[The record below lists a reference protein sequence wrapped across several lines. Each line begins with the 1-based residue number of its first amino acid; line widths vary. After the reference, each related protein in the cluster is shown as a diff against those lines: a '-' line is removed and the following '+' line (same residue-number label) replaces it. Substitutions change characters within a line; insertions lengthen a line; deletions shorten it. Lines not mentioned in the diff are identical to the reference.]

1 VSTSAD
7 RMDEPTAPDA
17 DSGAHAET
25 AETDQGTGAP
35 ERTGGGWLKTAA
47 YAVALMVVLALL
59 FLAGRQLG
67 AYVDAFTAWV
77 QDLGFWAPLVF
88 ILGYAVGTVAFAPGS
103 LLTLASGAIFGLV
116 WGTVYAWTGATLGAC
131 AAFLIARYVARGWVE
146 RKLEDRPRFRALDG
160 SIGRDGGK
168 IVALLRLAP
177 VFPFVLLNY
186 ALGLTKV
193 RFVHYALACLAM
205 APGTLLYVYYGH
217 IGKALLAGQ
226 KTVWDWVLQ
235 VAGLLAVLLVTVI
248 ITKKARAAL
257 AAETALEGEAAEDG
271 EANDA

>member
-1 VSTSAD
+1 MSASAD
-7 RMDEPTAPDA
+7 RVDEPKSNEAA
-17 DSGAHAET
+17 
-25 AETDQGTGAP
+25 
-35 ERTGGGWLKTAA
+35 GGSRLKTVG
-47 YAVALMVVLALL
+47 YVLAGLAVL
-59 FLAGRQLG
+59 AVLYLAGHQLG
-67 AYVDAFTAWV
+67 AYVDAFTDWV
-77 QDLGFWAPLVF
+77 EGLGFWAPLVF

-131 AAFLIARYVARGWVE
+131 AAFLIARYLARGWVE
-146 RKLEDRPRFRALDG
+146 SKIEGKPRFKSLDS

-177 VFPFVLLNY
+177 IFPFVLLNY

-193 RFVHYALACLAM
+193 RFTHYALACFAM

-217 IGKALLAGQ
+217 IGKALLSGE

-235 VAGLLAVLLVTVI
+235 VAGLLAVVLVTVI

-257 AAETALEGEAAEDG
+257 AAETALEETTAAAPSETADTADAADTGE
-271 EANDA
+271 EAPL